1 MESIRFIDVISW
13 TESIFGSS
21 MLSQRRNLKSA
32 NISDTERL
40 MLLLMK
46 MLSIGLIIV
55 DCFLTLFR

>member
-32 NISDTERL
+32 NISDTEPAWSRAG
-40 MLLLMK
+40 K
-46 MLSIGLIIV
+46 G
-55 DCFLTLFR
+55 FTELTH